1 MKHNI
6 TIITILAAAV
16 LSGCSE
22 VDLLHPYGTDDGKAP
37 SPVSEVTVTNKPGA
51 AVIRYKLPAD
61 MDLSYVKAKFVG
73 TDGSK
78 REARASSYV
87 DSLLI
92 EGFGDT
98 RDYAV
103 ELRAYDKFENA
114 SAPVKVTVTPLTPPV
129 QSVFESLEWAV
140 DFGGFMVSFENA
152 TKANI
157 GIYVTRR
164 DTLSGEMDYYDVYYT
179 EKAEGVYAVRGLPDD
194 ENDFGIYVQDHWGNQ
209 SEVLEFTTTPWREDL
224 LNKKLFTPVNPG
236 LVNGDL
242 ATNQYDSE
250 MSKAWDGEIS
260 NWNYIHTRWPIEFPH
275 RFTFD
280 LGVVAK
286 MSRLKTWQRTAE
298 DVRWQHGAWRIFNV
312 YGCTELPAI
321 TDNPLDGW
329 RLIGSFTSVKPSGLP
344 QGQVSD
350 EDIQL
355 LNEGEEFLFDRDA
368 EPIRYIRFEIL
379 GVHSQMKL
387 SCMSELTLW
396 GQIES
401 GPEEE

>member
-1 MKHNI
+1 MRHNI
-6 TIITILAAAV
+6 TLISILAAAV

-61 MDLSYVKAKFVG
+61 MDLSYVKAEFMG

-98 RDYAV
+98 KDYPV
-103 ELRAYDKFENA
+103 EIRAYDKFENA
-114 SAPVKVTVTPLTPPV
+114 SSPVTVTVTPLTPPI
-129 QSVFESLEWAV
+129 QSVFESLEWSV

-164 DTLSGEMDYYDVYYT
+164 DTLSGEMEYYDVYYT
-179 EKAEGVYAVRGLPDD
+179 EKAGGVYAVRGLPDD
-194 ENDFGIYVQDHWGNQ
+194 ENDFGLYVQDHWGNRSQ
-209 SEVLEFTTTPWREDL
+209 VLEFTTTPWREDL
-224 LNKKLFTPVNPG
+224 LDKKLFTAVNPG
-236 LVNGDL
+236 MVNGDL
-242 ATNQYDSE
+242 ALNQYHTQ
-250 MSKAWDGEIS
+250 MSNAWDGVID
-260 NWNYIHTRWPIEFPH
+260 NWNYFHTKWPLELPH

-286 MSRLKTWQRTAE
+286 MSRLKTWQRSGE

-321 TDNPLDGW
+321 TSDPLDGW
-329 RLIGSFTSVKPSGLP
+329 KLIGSFTSVKPSGLP

-355 LNEGEEFLFDRDA
+355 LTEGEEFIFDRNA

-379 GVHSQMKL
+379 GVHSEMKL

-401 GPEEE
+401 EPEE

>member
-6 TIITILAAAV
+6 TIISILAVAL

-37 SPVSEVTVTNKPGA
+37 APVTEVTVTNKPGA
-51 AVIRYKLPAD
+51 AVIRYKLPSD
-61 MDLSYVKAKFVG
+61 MDLSYVKAEFIG

-114 SAPVKVTVTPLTPPV
+114 SSPVKVTVTPLTPPV

-164 DTLSGEMDYYDVYYT
+164 DTLSGEMEYYDVYYT
-179 EKAEGVYAVRGLPDD
+179 EKSEGVYAVRGLPDD
-194 ENDFGIYVQDHWGNQ
+194 ENDFGLYVQDHWGNK

-242 ATNQYDSE
+242 RSDQYDSQ
-250 MSKAWDGEIS
+250 MSNVWDGVIG

-280 LGVVAK
+280 LGVEAK
-286 MSRLKTWQRTAE
+286 MSRLKTWQRPAD
-298 DVRWQHGAWRIFNV
+298 DVRWQHGAWRIFKV

-321 TDNPLDGW
+321 TANPLDGW
-329 RLIGSFTSVKPSGLP
+329 KLIGTFTSVKPSGLP

-355 LNEGEEFLFDRDA
+355 LNEGEEFLFDRNA

-379 GVHSQMKL
+379 GVHSEMKL

-396 GQIES
+396 GQVES
-401 GPEEE
+401 GPEE